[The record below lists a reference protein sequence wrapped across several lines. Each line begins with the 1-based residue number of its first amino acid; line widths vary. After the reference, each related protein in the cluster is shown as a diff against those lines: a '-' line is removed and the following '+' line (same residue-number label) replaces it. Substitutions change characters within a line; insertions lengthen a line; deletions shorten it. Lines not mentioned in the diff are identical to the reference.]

1 MRDNNERNERAEKR
15 RIRNNIKEMRDNKK
29 IFKKIYY
36 FAKNY
41 LKKKYYLAVKCYG
54 NWVVKYFKN
63 SLSGKDSFLWFDSIK

>member
-1 MRDNNERNERAEKR
+1 MRDNKERNERVEKR

-41 LKKKYYLAVKCYG
+41 LKKYIIL
-54 NWVVKYFKN
+54 
-63 SLSGKDSFLWFDSIK
+63 L